1 MSNNN
6 KKEIVEFSRRSFL
19 SLLGWLSVLASFL
32 FQGLSTLRA
41 MIPNVLY
48 EPSKK
53 FKIGVPSDFPE
64 GVKFLAEKRLF
75 VFKENNTFYCISAIC
90 THLGCTVNYV
100 QLSSPQKVQLPSG
113 ETITENHEF
122 FCPCHGSKYRAEGS
136 IYAGPAP
143 AGLPWYKLT
152 LAPDGQIIVDSS
164 TKVDKN
170 FRLKV

>member
-1 MSNNN
+1 MTDKN
-6 KKEIVEFSRRSFL
+6 KKEVVELSRRSFI
-19 SLLGWLSVLASFL
+19 SLLGWLSILGSTL

-41 MIPNVLY
+41 MVPNVLY
-48 EPSKK
+48 EPPKK
-53 FKIGVPSDFPE
+53 FKIGKPDDFPE

-100 QLSSPQKVQLPSG
+100 QLPSPQKAQLPSG

-136 IYAGPAP
+136 VYGGPAP
-143 AGLPWYKLT
+143 KNLSWFKLS
-152 LAPDGQIIVDSS
+152 LAPDGQIVVDSS
-164 TKVDKN
+164 TNVDKN
-170 FRLKV
+170 FRLKS